1 MKKIL
6 LGTSAL
12 ALAALTAGSAV
23 AAEAPELK
31 ISGSMDYYFR
41 TSDNEE
47 TNVAGTGNEINI
59 HDPAS
64 EIVFDVNAVADNG
77 LNYGG
82 RVEWRYGANS
92 TDEAWLTFSGNWGT
106 VYFGDQDGAVDGRQ
120 IAGASVLAKGLHD
133 TGRFMNGVDLT
144 GNDNGYGIGANNSIN
159 GGDTVALNGESG
171 DASKIYYETPS
182 FAGFSGAISYTPDT
196 NSSFGTGNNDD
207 GGFDN
212 VWETSLAYDA
222 DFNGVGFSA
231 MVGALGGDPN
241 AGTTGG
247 VEREDDIAWL
257 AGVKVDVA
265 GFEVAAGYGDRAEH
279 GCLESVTDCDMG
291 KFYDLGVAYSFD
303 ALKVGAAYFHSEA
316 DVDGGGEDE
325 LDTFGVEANYTV
337 AEGLST
343 YAGVLWADSDDGDT
357 GGSDNDSTV
366 FVVGTALSF

>member
-23 AAEAPELK
+23 AAEAPKLE

-41 TSDNEE
+41 TSDNE
-47 TNVAGTGNEINI
+47 NVNVGGKGSTINM
-59 HDPAS
+59 HNPAS

-77 LNYGG
+77 LEYGG

-92 TDEAWLTFSGNWGT
+92 TDEAWLEFGGNWGK
-106 VYFGDQDGAVDGRQ
+106 VYFGDQDGAVDGNQ

-133 TGRFMNGVDLT
+133 TGRWMGGVDLT
-144 GNDNGYGIGANNSIN
+144 GNDNDYNNI
-159 GGDTVALNGESG
+159 DTVGLVGESS

-182 FAGFSGAISYTPDT
+182 FGGFSAAISYTPDT
-196 NSSFGTGNNDD
+196 ASTFGTSAGNNN
-207 GGFDN
+207 GFDN
-212 VWETSLAYDA
+212 TVEASLSFSQ

-231 MVGALGGDPN
+231 MVGALHGDAQSFDGN
-241 AGTTGG
+241 TAAAGVSLESDTAFLG
-247 VEREDDIAWL
+247 
-257 AGVKVDVA
+257 GVKVDVA
-265 GFEVAAGYGDRAEH
+265 GFEVAAGYGDRGDH
-279 GCLESVTDCDMG
+279 GCLSSAAGCDMG

-303 ALKVGAAYFHSEA
+303 ALKVGAAYFHSELNQ
-316 DVDGGGEDE
+316 DGAGSDDE

-343 YAGVLWADSDDGDT
+343 YAGVLWANSEDGDT
-357 GGSDNDSTV
+357 SGNDNDSTV